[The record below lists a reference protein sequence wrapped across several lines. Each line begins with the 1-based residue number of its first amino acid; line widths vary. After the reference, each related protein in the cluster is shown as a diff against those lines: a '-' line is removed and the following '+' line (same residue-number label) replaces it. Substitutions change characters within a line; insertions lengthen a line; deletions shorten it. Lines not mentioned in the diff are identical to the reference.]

1 MAHYD
6 IAEGS
11 YEVEGA
17 CIGIVAARFN
27 ARFVDRL
34 LDGACACSPGTA

>member
-1 MAHYD
+1 MAHHD

-11 YEVEGA
+11 YDVAGA
-17 CIGIVAARFN
+17 EIGIVAARFN

-34 LDGACACSPGTA
+34 LAGALQVSGGTG